1 MRLEQFQVYILS
13 MATRTDT
20 MVALLRHAIDYA
32 GLFPPAQLDMPG
44 AVERFARY
52 RDGSDAW
59 ALGRFIVTSGRL
71 DEFEGA
77 AAAVLPR
84 EQDADPWPI
93 ALLSGRDPAHDAE
106 LIFNFNERHA
116 KAAPGRAVIDTLEA
130 RASDL
135 TELELRVRSAPADVP
150 VYVELPWQDDP
161 TDAIAALANLG
172 ARAKIRTGGTA
183 ADAFPPPRAVARF
196 IRVCVDQAVSF
207 KATAGLH
214 HPLRGEHRLTYEPGS
229 AEGTMY
235 GHLNLLVAAAL
246 ADQGLSLEELEA
258 VLVEREVEAF
268 SFDADGV
275 GWRHFRADR
284 ATIDRV
290 RSRVAI
296 SFGSC
301 SFTEPLDDLRALGLL

>member
-1 MRLEQFQVYILS
+1 MRVGRFQAYIPP
-13 MATRTDT
+13 MAQPDT
-20 MVALLRHAIDYA
+20 IRALLRHAIDYA
-32 GLFPPAQLDMPG
+32 GLFPPAQLDMAG
-44 AVERFARY
+44 AVEQFAQY
-52 RDGSDAW
+52 RAGPDAW
-59 ALGRFIVTSGRL
+59 ALGRFIVSSGRL

-77 AAAVLPR
+77 AAALLSR
-84 EQDADPWPI
+84 EKDAEPWPI

-106 LIFNFNERHA
+106 LIFNFNERQA
-116 KAAPGRAVIDTLEA
+116 SAAAGRAVIDTLEA

-135 TELELRVRSAPADVP
+135 DELELRVRSAPDDVT

-161 TDAIAALANLG
+161 TDAVAALANLD
-172 ARAKIRTGGTA
+172 ARAKIRTGGTTV
-183 ADAFPPPRAVARF
+183 DAFPPPRAVARF
-196 IRVCVDQAVSF
+196 IRICVDQAVPF

-258 VLVEREVEAF
+258 VLVERDADAF
-268 SFDADGV
+268 TFDADGV
-275 GWRHFRADR
+275 RWRHFHADLPS
-284 ATIDRV
+284 IDRI

>member
-1 MRLEQFQVYILS
+1 MPEP
-13 MATRTDT
+13 DT
-20 MVALLRHAIDYA
+20 TIHALLRHAIDYA

-44 AVERFARY
+44 AVERFAQY
-52 RDGSDAW
+52 RAGPDAW

-77 AAAVLPR
+77 AAAFLPR
-84 EQDADPWPI
+84 EGDAQAWPI

-116 KAAPGRAVIDTLEA
+116 KAAPGRAVIDSLEA

-135 TELELRVRSAPADVP
+135 GELELRVRSAPADVA
-150 VYVELPWQDDP
+150 VYVELPWQHDP
-161 TDAIAALANLG
+161 ADAVAALANLD
-172 ARAKIRTGGTA
+172 ARAKIRTGGTSV
-183 ADAFPPPRAVARF
+183 DAVPPPEAVARF
-196 IRVCVDQAVSF
+196 IRLCVDQAVPF

-214 HPLRGEHRLTYEPGS
+214 HPLRGEHRLTYEPAS
-229 AEGTMY
+229 AAGTMY

-258 VLVEREVEAF
+258 VLVERHAEAF

-275 GWRHFRADR
+275 RWRRFHADR
-284 ATIDRV
+284 AAIDRV